1 VVMNLVVNARDAMMT
16 GGSVS
21 ISTAVKELPADEVR
35 RHPDA
40 RPGKYV
46 VLSVADTGCGMDEA
60 TLSRVFEPF
69 FTTKP
74 LGKGTGLGL
83 STVYGIVKQHEG
95 WVEVESR
102 VKHGTV
108 FRIFLPVCSTVGV
121 EATVTPDVPISSLPR
136 AKGQRI
142 LLAEDEGDVREFV
155 KMVLQQHGYEV
166 VEAASGAEALMAA
179 KREKRF
185 NLLLTDMVMPNSISG
200 SILAHRLLEK
210 DRKLKVIYMSGYSPE
225 VVASGQVLTEG
236 LNFLAKPFGHERLL
250 TAVSRAL
257 VADNQAVELPLPQV
271 VPA

>member
-1 VVMNLVVNARDAMMT
+1 MASERAAALTRQLLAFSRKQVVRRAPMDLTTSLAKLHGMLQRLLGETIRLELKHGADLPLVEADEISFEQVVMNLVVNARDAMMT

-108 FRIFLPVCSTVGV
+108 F
-121 EATVTPDVPISSLPR
+121 
-136 AKGQRI
+136 
-142 LLAEDEGDVREFV
+142 
-155 KMVLQQHGYEV
+155 
-166 VEAASGAEALMAA
+166 
-179 KREKRF
+179 
-185 NLLLTDMVMPNSISG
+185 
-200 SILAHRLLEK
+200 
-210 DRKLKVIYMSGYSPE
+210 
-225 VVASGQVLTEG
+225 
-236 LNFLAKPFGHERLL
+236 
-250 TAVSRAL
+250 
-257 VADNQAVELPLPQV
+257 
-271 VPA
+271 